1 MDKWTEIKTAYQV
14 ARLGTVSAAADVLG
28 IHRATVIRHIDALE
42 AELGGRIFHRHK
54 TGYAPTEVGEDLL
67 RVAHA
72 TEEQFDQ
79 LAGRTRNRSAEVTG
93 ELIVTTHERIAP
105 LVLPALNAFQAEN
118 PKAVIT
124 FIASGELLKLEYG
137 QAHVAIRTG
146 PKSQQPD
153 NIVQPY
159 FDLKLG
165 LYAHESYVAQHGQ
178 PRSPDDYSSHQFAC
192 WETANTNFPFTA
204 WFKRNVPET
213 CKALVTENQGIAD
226 QSIFA
231 GMGIGFYPELF
242 ARQRLDLVEIL
253 APQTDWVVPL
263 WIVTHVDLHR
273 STKVQALLKQI
284 KEKRPQD

>member
-1 MDKWTEIKTAYQV
+1 MEKWTEIKTAYQV

-42 AELGGRIFHRHK
+42 AELGGRIFYRHK

-79 LAGRTRNRSAEVTG
+79 LAGRTRNRSAEITG

-105 LVLPALNAFQAEN
+105 LVLPALSAFQTEN
-118 PKAVIT
+118 RRAVIT

-137 QAHVAIRTG
+137 QAHVAIRSG
-146 PKSQQPD
+146 PKPQQPD

-165 LYAHESYVAQHGQ
+165 LYAHESYVAQHGK
-178 PRSPDDYSSHQFAC
+178 PRSPDDYSGHKFVC
-192 WETANTNFPFTA
+192 WEAANSSFPFTA
-204 WFKRNVPET
+204 WFNSNVPQT
-213 CKALVTENQGIAD
+213 CKALVTENQGIAEK
-226 QSIFA
+226 SIIA
-231 GMGIGFYPELF
+231 GMGMGFYPALY
-242 ARQRLDLVEIL
+242 AGQRTDLVEIF
-253 APQTDWVVPL
+253 APQPDWMVPL

-273 STKVQALLKQI
+273 STKVQAVLKHL